1 MPVNQQ
7 ATLVSTPAGWFFCP
21 VASFGETAI
30 DDARPHAEE
39 HRSARGRLLQQ
50 PPLRCDASRSMRAN
64 SIARSHPSRRAHA
77 LSTLRKRLRMRAPQ
91 DEDGRARGSSPNR
104 FGHSDLTMSNSPSR
118 SRGACLRPGFATL
131 LHSPRMRGGRSAE
144 KRSGAAAPV
153 RHAMTRRTRRLAR
166 RLASHD
172 AGRSPLGA
180 PPWRFWAPGPRFS
193 HRHSRRIGYSELLAP
208 RS

>member
-104 FGHSDLTMSNSPSR
+104 FRSFPAHDVEQRRSSR
-118 SRGACLRPGFATL
+118 SHGAFLRPGFATL

-172 AGRSPLGA
+172 AAIHEPK
-180 PPWRFWAPGPRFS
+180 
-193 HRHSRRIGYSELLAP
+193 
-208 RS
+208 